1 MQEDQRC
8 CGSDK
13 CLINSEGYCWCGQK
27 WDGDKLC
34 EPDSL
39 ADNQALSAD
48 VTDKSSKRS

>member
-13 CLINSEGYCWCGQK
+13 CLINAEGYCWCGQR
-27 WDGDKLC
+27 WDSDKQC

-39 ADNQALSAD
+39 TDKQAVSTD
-48 VTDKSSKRS
+48 VTDKPSK

>member
-27 WDGDKLC
+27 WDGDKQCDPTPLAVAQVDSTDV
-34 EPDSL
+34 PD
-39 ADNQALSAD
+39 
-48 VTDKSSKRS
+48 KPSKQP

>member
-27 WDGDKLC
+27 WDGDKQC
-34 EPDSL
+34 EPDSAPNASFVSMDSL
-39 ADNQALSAD
+39 
-48 VTDKSSKRS
+48 DKPSE